1 MKSRKV
7 IYILSLFVGLS
18 TVSCSS
24 KKGCTDPNAI
34 NYKEKAKIDDSS
46 CEYANT
52 IANLKLI
59 VLLNSIFNESSGLA
73 WIQGNVWT
81 FDDGGGGA
89 LISSIDTAKG
99 NANEAITVNGG
110 FNTDWEDISTS
121 DSSIYIGDIG
131 NNNGDR
137 TDLTIYIIHKIDT
150 SILNIKGSG
159 KSNKANPEQ
168 IYYSYPDQTD
178 FRKNVLNNYDAEALV
193 YIDNYLYIFTKRH
206 GDQHTNLY
214 QIPAQPGTY
223 KAVLVGSFD
232 TKGLITGADVSP
244 DKKSL
249 VLTGF
254 NPASDKAFLWVIR
267 DLKLPSLLD
276 NKKIMVD
283 LGPRITVGQIEG
295 VTFVNNDSILVSNEQ
310 YKNIPPSLYGLN
322 ISAIK

>member
-7 IYILSLFVGLS
+7 ICVLSLFVGLS

-52 IANLKLI
+52 TAKLKLI
-59 VLLNSIFNESSGLA
+59 VELKSIFNENSGLV
-73 WIQGNVWT
+73 WYQGNVWT

-89 LISSIDTAKG
+89 IIYSIDTAKG
-99 NANEAITVNGG
+99 NDDEDITLTGA
-110 FNTDWEDISTS
+110 FNIDWEDISS
-121 DSSIYIGDIG
+121 DDSNFYIGDIG

-137 TDLTIYIIHKIDT
+137 ADLTIYIIHKIDT
-150 SILNIKGSG
+150 SILSLKGSTH
-159 KSNKANPEQ
+159 KANPDL
-168 IYYSYPDQTD
+168 IHYNYPDQTD
-178 FRKNVLNNYDAEALV
+178 FRKNAMNNYDAEALV

-223 KAVLVGSFD
+223 KAFLVGSFD

-254 NPASDKAFLWVIR
+254 NPASDKVFLWVIR

-283 LGPRITVGQIEG
+283 LGPRTTVGQIEG
-295 VTFVNNDSILVSNEQ
+295 ITFVNNDSILLSNEN
-310 YKNIPPSLYGLN
+310 YKNVPPSLYGLN